1 MIFSFVLVGCY
12 DYFAFGFTIRNR
24 NAYKVKRAQ
33 GQTRLRSNVLKVKR
47 AQGQTRPRSN
57 VLKVKRGYCL
67 FHLTICRQEKYI
79 IATYEIT
86 SSVFLIR
93 NLVAIVNK
101 SVEVFW
107 FVVHTIYRSSCIIY
121 TQSL

>member
-1 MIFSFVLVGCY
+1 MIVLLLVY
-12 DYFAFGFTIRNR
+12 NPQS
-24 NAYKVKRAQ
+24 KRVQ
-33 GQTRLRSNVLKVKR
+33 GQTRSRSNALKVKR

-107 FVVHTIYRSSCIIY
+107 FVVYTIYRSSCIIY